1 MFTKSAIAAS
11 MLLGLG
17 LVISANL
24 EAGGSYQKQNW
35 GIAPPTHFYGGA
47 SLGLANQGEFE
58 EGTTAAGKLYGGVK
72 LNRLFGAEFG
82 YMKLGEVES
91 TSLDG
96 RLSTHL
102 KSDTSALY
110 AAGLGYLP
118 VAPNLELMGKLGAI
132 SWSQDSSKEIPLIE
146 ERSSQSETGIS
157 PLLGVGA
164 QYRVGQNMHLRGE
177 WERAFSAGASDT
189 EFETDVDLFTLGV
202 TFSTL

>member
-17 LVISANL
+17 LVLSASV

-35 GIAPPTHFYGGA
+35 GIAQPTHFYGGA
-47 SLGLANQGEFE
+47 SLGLANQNEFE

-72 LNRLFGAEFG
+72 LNRMFGAEFG

-91 TSLDG
+91 TSSEG

-110 AAGLGYLP
+110 AAGLGYMP
-118 VAPNLELMGKLGAI
+118 VAPHLELMGKLGVV
-132 SWSQDSSKEIPLIE
+132 SWSQESSKEIPLIAE
-146 ERSSQSETGIS
+146 KSSQSESGIS
-157 PLLGVGA
+157 PLLGIGA

-177 WERAFSAGASDT
+177 WERTFNTGAADT
-189 EFETDVDLFTLGV
+189 EFETDVDLFTVGV
-202 TFSTL
+202 SFSTL